1 MEDMLSDDRKF
12 LCGDQYTLADV
23 LGTVFC
29 SRVYFKKENKM
40 FSPKVQKYW
49 ELVESRDSFLKA
61 DIICKVT
68 DTAYFKKYA

>member
-23 LGTVFC
+23 FGTVFC

-40 FSPKVQKYW
+40 FSPT
-49 ELVESRDSFLKA
+49 LKR
-61 DIICKVT
+61 
-68 DTAYFKKYA
+68 KKSKRKRKIRKKLKKRKKKR